1 MTENTSGADTSYEQ
15 ALKSTGIVGGAQF
28 LTILITVVK
37 TKIVALL
44 LGPAGVGVLGLL
56 QGIVDMIRNATGLG
70 IHFSAVKDVAAA
82 NASRDGQRI
91 GRTIRILRRWV
102 WGTGLLGMTVA
113 IALSIPLSRFSFGN
127 AEYAVPIVLV
137 SVVLLLTS
145 LQEGQL
151 ALLQGLRMI
160 GKMAKAKVAGAVAG
174 FALTVPMYWWLGVK
188 GIVPAMILTAAAM
201 LAILWW
207 FVRGIRVEPV
217 KLTPKE
223 TFRGGLSIAKL
234 GFFIVVTTFAS
245 TATMYIVRSFVS
257 QKIGTDG
264 VGMFQAAWNISNV
277 YTGLITSAMMA
288 DFFPRLSERS
298 NDHAAMARLTNE
310 QGEIALII
318 GAPMIAGILLF
329 IPVVLN
335 ILYSS
340 QFMAATAILQWQ
352 MAGAFTGFLSWP
364 LSVIFLAKG
373 KGHYCILTDGVWC
386 AAYLSIVFAGW
397 HRFGL
402 EILGIAAICSSFAK
416 LVLVY
421 VLVRTQ
427 FRFRWSRRN
436 LRLIG
441 LYGGLIAGALLTVL
455 LASGWVKYAI
465 GGAIVLIVCCIS
477 YRHLNEIVAVSS
489 LITKIRRRMG
499 GKRP

>member
-201 LAILWW
+201 LAISWW

-245 TATMYIVRSFVS
+245 TATMYIGSLVRLAKNRNGRRRNVS
-257 QKIGTDG
+257 GGMEHFKCIYGIDYERYDG
-264 VGMFQAAWNISNV
+264 RFLPA
-277 YTGLITSAMMA
+277 
-288 DFFPRLSERS
+288 SERK
-298 NDHAAMARLTNE
+298 E
-310 QGEIALII
+310 QRPRRHGPAHQRT
-318 GAPMIAGILLF
+318 GRDRPDYRRADDRR
-329 IPVVLN
+329 
-335 ILYSS
+335 
-340 QFMAATAILQWQ
+340 
-352 MAGAFTGFLSWP
+352 AF
-364 LSVIFLAKG
+364 
-373 KGHYCILTDGVWC
+373 C
-386 AAYLSIVFAGW
+386 
-397 HRFGL
+397 
-402 EILGIAAICSSFAK
+402 CSS
-416 LVLVY
+416 L
-421 VLVRTQ
+421 
-427 FRFRWSRRN
+427 
-436 LRLIG
+436 
-441 LYGGLIAGALLTVL
+441 
-455 LASGWVKYAI
+455 
-465 GGAIVLIVCCIS
+465 S
-477 YRHLNEIVAVSS
+477 Y
-489 LITKIRRRMG
+489 
-499 GKRP
+499 

>member
-160 GKMAKAKVAGAVAG
+160 GKMAKAKVAGARSRIRPHRADVLVAG
-174 FALTVPMYWWLGVK
+174 REGNCPRHD
-188 GIVPAMILTAAAM
+188 PD
-201 LAILWW
+201 
-207 FVRGIRVEPV
+207 
-217 KLTPKE
+217 
-223 TFRGGLSIAKL
+223 GGGDACHFMVVCPRHPGRTCQAYAEGNVSGRSVDRQA
-234 GFFIVVTTFAS
+234 GFFHRCYHFRVDGHHVYRFARSSRKKSERTASECFRRHGTFQ
-245 TATMYIVRSFVS
+245 MYIR
-257 QKIGTDG
+257 D
-264 VGMFQAAWNISNV
+264 
-277 YTGLITSAMMA
+277 
-288 DFFPRLSERS
+288 
-298 NDHAAMARLTNE
+298 
-310 QGEIALII
+310 
-318 GAPMIAGILLF
+318 
-329 IPVVLN
+329 
-335 ILYSS
+335 
-340 QFMAATAILQWQ
+340 
-352 MAGAFTGFLSWP
+352 
-364 LSVIFLAKG
+364 
-373 KGHYCILTDGVWC
+373 
-386 AAYLSIVFAGW
+386 
-397 HRFGL
+397 
-402 EILGIAAICSSFAK
+402 
-416 LVLVY
+416 
-421 VLVRTQ
+421 
-427 FRFRWSRRN
+427 
-436 LRLIG
+436 
-441 LYGGLIAGALLTVL
+441 
-455 LASGWVKYAI
+455 
-465 GGAIVLIVCCIS
+465 
-477 YRHLNEIVAVSS
+477 
-489 LITKIRRRMG
+489 
-499 GKRP
+499 

>member
-174 FALTVPMYWWLGVK
+174 LDVVDEHLADEYGV
-188 GIVPAMILTAAAM
+188 
-201 LAILWW
+201 
-207 FVRGIRVEPV
+207 
-217 KLTPKE
+217 
-223 TFRGGLSIAKL
+223 
-234 GFFIVVTTFAS
+234 
-245 TATMYIVRSFVS
+245 
-257 QKIGTDG
+257 
-264 VGMFQAAWNISNV
+264 
-277 YTGLITSAMMA
+277 
-288 DFFPRLSERS
+288 
-298 NDHAAMARLTNE
+298 
-310 QGEIALII
+310 
-318 GAPMIAGILLF
+318 
-329 IPVVLN
+329 
-335 ILYSS
+335 
-340 QFMAATAILQWQ
+340 
-352 MAGAFTGFLSWP
+352 
-364 LSVIFLAKG
+364 
-373 KGHYCILTDGVWC
+373 
-386 AAYLSIVFAGW
+386 
-397 HRFGL
+397 
-402 EILGIAAICSSFAK
+402 
-416 LVLVY
+416 
-421 VLVRTQ
+421 
-427 FRFRWSRRN
+427 
-436 LRLIG
+436 
-441 LYGGLIAGALLTVL
+441 
-455 LASGWVKYAI
+455 
-465 GGAIVLIVCCIS
+465 
-477 YRHLNEIVAVSS
+477 
-489 LITKIRRRMG
+489 
-499 GKRP
+499 

>member
-1 MTENTSGADTSYEQ
+1 M
-15 ALKSTGIVGGAQF
+15 
-28 LTILITVVK
+28 
-37 TKIVALL
+37 
-44 LGPAGVGVLGLL
+44 P
-56 QGIVDMIRNATGLG
+56 
-70 IHFSAVKDVAAA
+70 
-82 NASRDGQRI
+82 
-91 GRTIRILRRWV
+91 
-102 WGTGLLGMTVA
+102 
-113 IALSIPLSRFSFGN
+113 
-127 AEYAVPIVLV
+127 VPIVLV

-174 FALTVPMYWWLGVK
+174 FTLTVPMYWWLGVK

-201 LAILWW
+201 LAISWW

-310 QGEIALII
+310 QGEIA
-318 GAPMIAGILLF
+318 
-329 IPVVLN
+329 
-335 ILYSS
+335 
-340 QFMAATAILQWQ
+340 
-352 MAGAFTGFLSWP
+352 
-364 LSVIFLAKG
+364 
-373 KGHYCILTDGVWC
+373 
-386 AAYLSIVFAGW
+386 
-397 HRFGL
+397 
-402 EILGIAAICSSFAK
+402 
-416 LVLVY
+416 
-421 VLVRTQ
+421 
-427 FRFRWSRRN
+427 
-436 LRLIG
+436 
-441 LYGGLIAGALLTVL
+441 
-455 LASGWVKYAI
+455 
-465 GGAIVLIVCCIS
+465 
-477 YRHLNEIVAVSS
+477 
-489 LITKIRRRMG
+489 
-499 GKRP
+499 

>member
-1 MTENTSGADTSYEQ
+1 MQQGMTENTSGADTSYEQ

-56 QGIVDMIRNATGLG
+56 QGIVDMVRNATGLG

-113 IALSIPLSRFSFGN
+113 IALSIPLSRFSFGS

-174 FALTVPMYWWLGVK
+174 FVLTVPMYWWLGVK

-201 LAILWW
+201 LAISLW
-207 FVRGIRVEPV
+207 FVRGIRVEPA

-234 GFFIVVTTFAS
+234 GFHRCYHFCVDGYYVYRPFI
-245 TATMYIVRSFVS
+245 R
-257 QKIGTDG
+257 
-264 VGMFQAAWNISNV
+264 
-277 YTGLITSAMMA
+277 
-288 DFFPRLSERS
+288 
-298 NDHAAMARLTNE
+298 
-310 QGEIALII
+310 
-318 GAPMIAGILLF
+318 
-329 IPVVLN
+329 
-335 ILYSS
+335 
-340 QFMAATAILQWQ
+340 
-352 MAGAFTGFLSWP
+352 
-364 LSVIFLAKG
+364 LAK
-373 KGHYCILTDGVWC
+373 DGN
-386 AAYLSIVFAGW
+386 GW
-397 HRFGL
+397 
-402 EILGIAAICSSFAK
+402 
-416 LVLVY
+416 
-421 VLVRTQ
+421 
-427 FRFRWSRRN
+427 RRN
-436 LRLIG
+436 
-441 LYGGLIAGALLTVL
+441 V
-455 LASGWVKYAI
+455 SGCMEHFK
-465 GGAIVLIVCCIS
+465 C
-477 YRHLNEIVAVSS
+477 
-489 LITKIRRRMG
+489 IRRIDYECYAGRFLPAPER
-499 GKRP
+499 KEQRPRRHGPAY